1 MGPRAHEVG
10 ARMRAGSILALCIG
24 VLVSAQSFVHAA
36 PNSAVVTGHASGAFV
51 QPNFVSGARWGRRA
65 MSLLRPRPAVTR
77 LHILGGTRGLAS
89 SAMAG
94 SVPGM
99 LGFADAASPSPPVQA
114 PEPKGVTGAVAA
126 HYDDLYG
133 RMMSASFGPADHSKA
148 PALRVLDM
156 AALEAAGEAGA
167 RARAELC
174 NQLRERHFA
183 VSAVSPPDISPPERP
198 VVPAMPPRHV
208 CRGWQHCAA
217 RSRVQHRAQV
227 SRAPAQVVRLG
238 AAESTAFS
246 ALWDVARRFFTL
258 DPASKEAAAG
268 PFRRL
273 QQKVG
278 VVGWQARRRAA
289 LAPRA
294 PRAQRTAP
302 CAALPRPAASGLPP
316 PPAVCKV
323 TFTPPRAG
331 DARRQ

>member
-1 MGPRAHEVG
+1 
-10 ARMRAGSILALCIG
+10 
-24 VLVSAQSFVHAA
+24 
-36 PNSAVVTGHASGAFV
+36 
-51 QPNFVSGARWGRRA
+51 
-65 MSLLRPRPAVTR
+65 
-77 LHILGGTRGLAS
+77 
-89 SAMAG
+89 
-94 SVPGM
+94 
-99 LGFADAASPSPPVQA
+99 
-114 PEPKGVTGAVAA
+114 
-126 HYDDLYG
+126 
-133 RMMSASFGPADHSKA
+133 
-148 PALRVLDM
+148 M

-268 PFRRL
+268 PFRAAAAE
-273 QQKVG
+273 G
-278 VVGWQARRRAA
+278 RRRRLAGAA
-289 LAPRA
+289 PRRPRA
-294 PRAQRTAP
+294 PRTA
-302 CAALPRPAASGLPP
+302 RPAHRALCCPAAPRSQR
-316 PPAVCKV
+316 PPA
-323 TFTPPRAG
+323 A
-331 DARRQ
+331 ARCL